1 LINRR
6 ARWVPGRD
14 RRAVRHPAHL
24 GAARVA
30 PEQRPP
36 RVVVIGGGI
45 AGLAAA
51 AGLTE
56 RGVSVLL
63 LEREDRLGGRVRSW
77 PLDDHGE
84 RTMSRGFHAFFR
96 QYYNLRSLLRRADPS
111 LANLRAVADYPLI
124 LAGGHADS
132 FARTPRTPPLNLI
145 NFVVTSPSFS
155 AADLGRV
162 NVAAALELL
171 DVSFPATFAAY
182 DGESAAA
189 FLDRLRFP
197 DAARHLALE
206 VFARSFFAHPEQ
218 FAAGE
223 LVAMFHSYFLG
234 SSEGLLFDVPI
245 DDYDRVLWAPL
256 GRYLSSV
263 GVEIRTG
270 VEVVALRS
278 SEGSS
283 ADAAAGSSVS
293 PDEQRRPNMTNG
305 SAREEHAASLSKGVT
320 VILDSGADLT
330 ADAAVLAT
338 DMETTRRLIAGSD
351 LGSDD
356 QQWRNRIAETKNAPP
371 FAVWRLWLD
380 RLVSPERPPFLGTSG
395 FGPLDNVSVLER
407 FEDGA
412 ADWSRL
418 HGGSVLELHAYAL
431 PAETNQAKLQ
441 QVLRAELGRVYPE
454 TIGAG
459 VVADEWLIKDDCPL
473 IDTRPWKLR
482 PQVVTPDSRLVL
494 AGDGIRCDLP
504 VALMERAATTGF
516 LAANH
521 LLATWDLRG
530 HDLWTVPMRGRHR
543 IIAGTRRLRRR
554 AGPATEQLGPVSI
567 PLSTR

>member
-1 LINRR
+1 M
-6 ARWVPGRD
+6 
-14 RRAVRHPAHL
+14 RHTAHL
-24 GAARVA
+24 GAVRVV

-51 AGLTE
+51 AGLAE

-63 LEREDRLGGRVRSW
+63 VEGEDQLGGRVRSW

-162 NVAAALELL
+162 DVAAALELL

-256 GRYLSSV
+256 GQYLSGL

-270 VEVVALRS
+270 SEVVALRS
-278 SEGSS
+278 SDGSS
-283 ADAAAGSSVS
+283 AGAPAGRSVS
-293 PDEQRRPNMTNG
+293 PDGEHRLRLTKG
-305 SAREEHAASLSKGVT
+305 SPREEHAASLSKGVT
-320 VILDSGADLT
+320 VVLDSGADLT
-330 ADAAVLAT
+330 ADAVVLAT
-338 DMETTRRLIAGSD
+338 DPETTRRLITESDFGSD
-351 LGSDD
+351 VPP
-356 QQWRNRIAETKNAPP
+356 WRDRVAAIKNAPP

-380 RLVSPERPPFLGTSG
+380 RHVSPERPAFLGTSG
-395 FGPLDNVSVLER
+395 FGRLDNVSVLER

-412 ADWSRL
+412 AGWSRL

-431 PAETNQAKLQ
+431 PAETNEVELQ

-459 VVADEWLIKDDCPL
+459 VVADEWLMKDDCPL

-482 PQVVTPDSRLVL
+482 PEVVTPDPRLVL

-504 VALMERAATTGF
+504 VALMERAATTGL
-516 LAANH
+516 LAANQ
-521 LLATWDLRG
+521 LLSKWNLRG
-530 HDLWTVPMRGRHR
+530 HDLWTVPVRGRLS
-543 IIAGTRRLRRR
+543 IVGPLRRR
-554 AGPATEQLGPVSI
+554 LTLNKGAESAVAEPRRT
-567 PLSTR
+567 

>member
-1 LINRR
+1 M
-6 ARWVPGRD
+6 
-14 RRAVRHPAHL
+14 
-24 GAARVA
+24 
-30 PEQRPP
+30 
-36 RVVVIGGGI
+36 IGGGI

-51 AGLTE
+51 TGLAE
-56 RGVSVLL
+56 RGVSVVL
-63 LEREDRLGGRVRSW
+63 LEREDQLGGRVRSW
-77 PLDDHGE
+77 PLNDPDQ

-124 LAGGHADS
+124 LAGGHTDS

-145 NFVVTSPSFS
+145 NFVATSPSFS

-162 NVAAALELL
+162 DVAAALELL
-171 DVSFPATFAAY
+171 DVSFPETFAAY

-189 FLDRLRFP
+189 FLDRLKFP

-206 VFARSFFAHPEQ
+206 VFARSFFADPQQ

-256 GRYLSSV
+256 GRHLSGL
-263 GVEIRTG
+263 GVEIRTST
-270 VEVVALRS
+270 EVVALRS
-278 SEGSS
+278 SWGSS
-283 ADAAAGSSVS
+283 PDGPASTWAS
-293 PDEQRRPNMTNG
+293 PDEGRRPSMTKG
-305 SAREEHAASLSKGVT
+305 SPREEHAPGLSKGVT
-320 VILDSGADLT
+320 VVLDSGADLT
-330 ADAAVLAT
+330 ADAVVLAT
-338 DMETTRRLIAGSD
+338 DPETTRRLIAESD

-356 QQWRNRIAETKNAPP
+356 PQWRDRVAATKNAPP

-380 RLVSPERPPFLGTSG
+380 RLVNPERPPFLGTSG
-395 FGPLDNVSVLER
+395 FGPLDNASVLER

-418 HGGSVLELHAYAL
+418 HGGSVVELHAYAL
-431 PAETNQAKLQ
+431 PAETNEVELQ
-441 QVLRAELGRVYPE
+441 QVLRTELGSVYPE
-454 TIGAG
+454 TIGAAVIAG
-459 VVADEWLIKDDCPL
+459 EWLIKDDCPL

-482 PQVVTPDSRLVL
+482 PEVVTPDARLVL

-516 LAANH
+516 LAAH
-521 LLATWDLRG
+521 KLLAGWGLQG
-530 HDLWTVPMRGRHR
+530 HDLWTVPIKGRVR
-543 IIAGTRRLRRR
+543 IVTPIRRKLRLKNAARS
-554 AGPATEQLGPVSI
+554 AVAE
-567 PLSTR
+567 PLRTGS